1 MGLSAREQRILSEIE
16 HDLAAAEPRL
26 KRALVTAR
34 LPMLN
39 RRSIV
44 TSNDMERSPRAWIAG
59 MPGPV
64 RCWLSSAQSPS
75 ATSAGKR
82 TGLHWGR
89 LSPARPAVPSYPD
102 FVAAEGLAVNRD
114 SVAGRGIVA
123 NGPLPG
129 GWEDRWA

>member
-16 HDLAAAEPRL
+16 RDLAAAEPRL

-59 MPGPV
+59 MSASLLCGIA
-64 RCWLSSAQSPS
+64 WLTIGSYS
-75 ATSAGKR
+75 R
-82 TGLHWGR
+82 GLMT
-89 LSPARPAVPSYPD
+89 A
-102 FVAAEGLAVNRD
+102 LA
-114 SVAGRGIVA
+114 
-123 NGPLPG
+123 
-129 GWEDRWA
+129 

>member
-59 MPGPV
+59 MCASLLCGIALLTIGLEAHTVILAGAGALLAQFSPV
-64 RCWLSSAQSPS
+64 AFGYLCRKAHRSSL
-75 ATSAGKR
+75 GK
-82 TGLHWGR
+82 
-89 LSPARPAVPSYPD
+89 AVTR
-102 FVAAEGLAVNRD
+102 A
-114 SVAGRGIVA
+114 
-123 NGPLPG
+123 PG
-129 GWEDRWA
+129 GTQLS